1 MKNISTKDLIKEINK
16 RKKKEVPELV
26 ETMNNALKTLKE
38 FGIDIEYYNDRCILE
53 KIIYEEVGG
62 ELRVFYDDKEM

>member
-53 KIIYEEVGG
+53 KIIYEEIDG